1 MTVRAAPLRW
11 PLFLL
16 LGSLALAATGCS
28 PATKV
33 VGTWNADYT
42 KGIPGDFTTAN
53 PGLAATMVL
62 LTPPIEVVFEGT
74 GAYRVSGSFAG
85 QKGEQKGTWRFVKM
99 DGSTLILMVKPMNQA
114 DESELRM
121 TFTPD
126 NDHAEISMPMKL
138 LGQEKSASLYFVRAK
153 PK

>member
-1 MTVRAAPLRW
+1 MLQRGASRR
-11 PLFLL
+11 FLL
-16 LGSLALAATGCS
+16 LMLLGGLTLVATGCS

-33 VGTWNADYT
+33 VGTWNADYSS
-42 KGIPGDFTTAN
+42 GIPADTTKAN
-53 PGLAATMVL
+53 PVL
-62 LTPPIEVVFEGT
+62 SAMLLLLKPPIDIAFEGT
-74 GAYRVSGSFAG
+74 GAYRVSGNYQGRSV
-85 QKGEQKGTWRFVKM
+85 EQKGTWRFLKM
-99 DGSTLILMVKPMNQA
+99 DGNALILLVKPMNQA

-138 LGQEKSASLYFVRAK
+138 LGQQNSASLNFVRAK